1 MMWYRRLA
9 FAMVWRKRP
18 AFASDGGTPPAH
30 RSTVG
35 TPSLQWDFLY
45 NVMLKYCSVKQTM
58 KSFALLFLGL
68 VCVLSAQ
75 VIDMT
80 TPMHGEV
87 VYQENFDKT
96 ATLNGFTLFE
106 SKQWKIE
113 DGKLVH
119 PITGGTPQLLLPK
132 ETLGQDMAIQAD
144 VTIKQAANE
153 TRWVGIFLRHLE
165 DKPVFTQ
172 MPVRFN
178 RMTEI
183 ADGIID
189 TNNRFNWR
197 VYSPAH
203 KPDGKPATATRTHRL
218 EIRGN
223 VARTFIDG
231 RCACVAFLDSS
242 SVHPGRAGFSLSAVQ
257 IEIDNII
264 VEKLPPLTMQ
274 EKIAISK
281 LNVSMPFVIAH
292 RGFSER
298 YPENTLEAVK
308 AALEAGADGVE
319 IDARISTDGV
329 VYCLHDD
336 TLDRTT
342 NGTGRARLKSIA
354 ELREL
359 DAGSKF
365 NPKFAGAKIALFED
379 VVKVVKEKDATVL
392 VDLKES
398 AAVDGICDILIKH
411 KATRNALLD
420 TGSPAVAKKY
430 RSRIPDANV
439 ICITG
444 VPGARK
450 NDFARNLKA
459 NGFDAL
465 FAQFQSPFLLNLTDI
480 RLQGLS
486 IFFWTINNPRDVV
499 NAWKMGADG
508 IITDR
513 PTMVRETLDRIAVKI
528 TDMDFK

>member
-1 MMWYRRLA
+1 
-9 FAMVWRKRP
+9 
-18 AFASDGGTPPAH
+18 
-30 RSTVG
+30 
-35 TPSLQWDFLY
+35 
-45 NVMLKYCSVKQTM
+45 M

-68 VCVLSAQ
+68 ACVLSAQ

-87 VYQENFDKT
+87 VYRENFDKT
-96 ATLNGFTLFE
+96 ATLKGFNLFE

-113 DGKLVH
+113 NGKLVH

-231 RCACVAFLDSS
+231 KCACVAFLDSS

-342 NGTGRARLKSIA
+342 NGTGRARLKTIA

-392 VDLKES
+392 VDLKET

-444 VPGARK
+444 VPGAYK
-450 NDFARNLKA
+450 KDFVRSLKSS
-459 NGFDAL
+459 GFDAL
-465 FAQFQSPFLLNLTDI
+465 FAQFQSPILLNLNDL

-486 IFFWTINNPRDVV
+486 IFLWTINNPNDVI
-499 NAWKMGADG
+499 NAWKVGADG

-513 PTMVRETLDRIAVKI
+513 PTMVRETLDRIAAKI
-528 TDMDFK
+528 SDMNFR

>member
-1 MMWYRRLA
+1 
-9 FAMVWRKRP
+9 
-18 AFASDGGTPPAH
+18 
-30 RSTVG
+30 
-35 TPSLQWDFLY
+35 
-45 NVMLKYCSVKQTM
+45 M

-68 VCVLSAQ
+68 ACVLSAQ
-75 VIDMT
+75 VLDMT

-96 ATLNGFTLFE
+96 TSLDGFTFF
-106 SKQWKIE
+106 SSDKWKIE
-113 DGKLVH
+113 NGKLTH
-119 PITGGTPQLLLPK
+119 PNTSGTPQLLLPK

-144 VTIKQAANE
+144 ITMLQAANE
-153 TRWVGIFLRHLE
+153 TRWAAIFLRHLE

-178 RMTEI
+178 RMNEI

-189 TNNRFNWR
+189 ANNRFNWR
-197 VYSPAH
+197 VYSPTH
-203 KPDGKPATATRTHRL
+203 TPDGKPATATRTHRL
-218 EIRGN
+218 EIRGSI
-223 VARTFIDG
+223 ARSFIDG
-231 RCACVAFLDSS
+231 KCVCVAFLDGS
-242 SVHPGRAGFSLSAVQ
+242 SVHPGRAGFSLSSVQ
-257 IEIDNII
+257 VEIDNIV
-264 VEKLPPLTMQ
+264 VEKLPPLSME
-274 EKIAISK
+274 EKIAVAK
-281 LNVSMPFVIAH
+281 LNVSLPFVIAH
-292 RGFSER
+292 RGFSEKF
-298 YPENTLEAVK
+298 PENTLEAVK
-308 AALEAGADGVE
+308 GALEAGADGVE
-319 IDARISTDGV
+319 IDARISADGV

-342 NGTGRARLKSIA
+342 NGTGRARLKTIA

-365 NPKFAGAKIALFED
+365 NKQFEGAKIALFEE

-398 AAVDGICDILIKH
+398 AAVDAICDILIKH
-411 KATRNALLD
+411 NATRNALLD
-420 TGSPAVAKKY
+420 TGSPAIAKKY
-430 RSRIPDANV
+430 RSRIPDATV

-444 VPGARK
+444 VPGPRK
-450 NDFARNLKA
+450 NDFARNLKK

-465 FAQFQSPFLLNLTDI
+465 FAQFQSPFLFNLKDL

-486 IFFWTINNPRDVV
+486 IFFWTINNPNDVI

-513 PTMVRETLDRIAVKI
+513 PTMVHETLDRIAAKI

>member
-1 MMWYRRLA
+1 M
-9 FAMVWRKRP
+9 
-18 AFASDGGTPPAH
+18 
-30 RSTVG
+30 
-35 TPSLQWDFLY
+35 Y
-45 NVMLKYCSVKQTM
+45 NVMSNHDNVKQTM
-58 KSFALLFLGL
+58 KSFALLFFGFAIA
-68 VCVLSAQ
+68 LSAQ
-75 VIDMT
+75 PLDMT
-80 TPMHGEV
+80 TPMHGDI

-96 ATLNGFTLFE
+96 ATLDGFTLFE

-113 DGKLVH
+113 NGKLVH
-119 PITGGTPQLLLPK
+119 PITGGVPQLLLPK
-132 ETLGQDMAIQAD
+132 ATFGQDMAIQAD
-144 VTIKQAANE
+144 VTIRQAANE

-165 DKPVFTQ
+165 DKPIYTH
-172 MPVRFN
+172 MPVRYN
-178 RMTEI
+178 RATEI
-183 ADGIID
+183 ADAIID
-189 TNNRFNWR
+189 PNHRFNWR
-197 VYSPAH
+197 VYAPIYR
-203 KPDGKPATATRTHRL
+203 PDGKPADATRTHRL

-223 VARTFIDG
+223 VARSFIDG
-231 RCACVAFLDSS
+231 KCIRVVFLDSS

-257 IEIDNII
+257 VEIDNIV

-281 LNVSMPFVIAH
+281 INVSMPFVIAH
-292 RGFSER
+292 RGFSEK
-298 YPENTLEAVK
+298 YPENTLEAING
-308 AALEAGADGVE
+308 ALEAGADGVE
-319 IDARISTDGV
+319 IDARISKDGII
-329 VYCLHDD
+329 YCLHDD
-336 TLDRTT
+336 TLNRTT
-342 NGTGRARLKSIA
+342 NGTGPARLKTIA

-365 NPKFAGAKIALFED
+365 NPQFAGAKIALFED
-379 VVKVVKEKDATVL
+379 VVKIVKDKDSVVL
-392 VDLKES
+392 VDLKEA

-420 TGSPAVAKKY
+420 TGSPAIAKKY

-444 VPGARK
+444 VPGQRK

-486 IFFWTINNPRDVV
+486 IFFWTINNPQDVV
-499 NAWKMGADG
+499 SAWKMGADG

-513 PTMVRETLDRIAVKI
+513 PTMVRETLDRIAATI
-528 TDMDFK
+528 MDMDFK

>member
-1 MMWYRRLA
+1 
-9 FAMVWRKRP
+9 
-18 AFASDGGTPPAH
+18 
-30 RSTVG
+30 
-35 TPSLQWDFLY
+35 
-45 NVMLKYCSVKQTM
+45 M
-58 KSFALLFLGL
+58 KSFVLLFFGFAIA
-68 VCVLSAQ
+68 LSAQ
-75 VIDMT
+75 PLNMT
-80 TPMHGEV
+80 TPMHAEI

-96 ATLNGFTLFE
+96 TTLDGFTQFNGG
-106 SKQWKIE
+106 KWKIE
-113 DGKLVH
+113 NGKLVH
-119 PITGGTPQLLLPK
+119 PIVGSVPQLLLPK
-132 ETLGQDMAIQAD
+132 ETFGQDMAIQAD
-144 VTIKQAANE
+144 ITFRSASNE
-153 TRWVGIFLRHLE
+153 TRWGALFLRHLD
-165 DKPVFTQ
+165 DKAIFTQ

-178 RMTEI
+178 HATEI
-183 ADGIID
+183 ADGILD
-189 TNNRFNWR
+189 AKGNFNWR
-197 VYSPAH
+197 VYSPTH

-223 VARTFIDG
+223 IARTFIDG
-231 RCACVAFLDSS
+231 KCACVVFLDSS
-242 SVHPGRAGFSLSAVQ
+242 SVHPGRAGFSLNA
-257 IEIDNII
+257 IEMEIDNIV
-264 VEKLPPLTMQ
+264 VEKLPPLSME

-281 LNVSMPFVIAH
+281 MNVSMPFVIAH
-292 RGFSER
+292 RGFSEK
-298 YPENTLEAVK
+298 YPENTLEAVQG
-308 AALEAGADGVE
+308 ALEAGADGVE
-319 IDARISTDGV
+319 IDARISKDGV
-329 VYCLHDD
+329 IYCLHDD
-336 TLDRTT
+336 TLNRTT
-342 NGTGRARLKSIA
+342 NGTGPARQKTIA

-420 TGSPAVAKKY
+420 TGSPAIAKKY

-444 VPGARK
+444 VPGQRK

-513 PTMVRETLDRIAVKI
+513 PTMVRETLDRIAATI

>member
-1 MMWYRRLA
+1 
-9 FAMVWRKRP
+9 
-18 AFASDGGTPPAH
+18 
-30 RSTVG
+30 
-35 TPSLQWDFLY
+35 
-45 NVMLKYCSVKQTM
+45 M

-68 VCVLSAQ
+68 TCVLSAQ

-87 VYQENFDKT
+87 VYRENFEKT
-96 ATLNGFTLFE
+96 ASLNGFMLFE

-223 VARTFIDG
+223 IARTFIDG
-231 RCACVAFLDSS
+231 KCVCVAFLDSS
-242 SVHPGRAGFSLSAVQ
+242 SVHPGRAGFSLNA
-257 IEIDNII
+257 IEMEIDNIV
-264 VEKLPPLTMQ
+264 VEKLPPLSME

-281 LNVSMPFVIAH
+281 MNVSMPFVIAH
-292 RGFSER
+292 RGFSEK

-308 AALEAGADGVE
+308 GALEAGADGVE
-319 IDARISTDGV
+319 IDARISKDGV
-329 VYCLHDD
+329 IYCLHDD
-336 TLDRTT
+336 TLNRTT
-342 NGTGRARLKSIA
+342 NGIGPARQKTIA

-379 VVKVVKEKDATVL
+379 VVKIVKEKDATVL
-392 VDLKES
+392 VDLKET

-465 FAQFQSPFLLNLTDI
+465 FAQFQSPFLLNLTDV

>member
-1 MMWYRRLA
+1 
-9 FAMVWRKRP
+9 
-18 AFASDGGTPPAH
+18 
-30 RSTVG
+30 
-35 TPSLQWDFLY
+35 
-45 NVMLKYCSVKQTM
+45 M

-68 VCVLSAQ
+68 ACVLSAQ

-87 VYQENFDKT
+87 VYRENFDKT

-231 RCACVAFLDSS
+231 KCACVAFLDSS

-257 IEIDNII
+257 IEIDNIV

-281 LNVSMPFVIAH
+281 MNVSMPFVIAH

-308 AALEAGADGVE
+308 GALEAGADGVE

-342 NGTGRARLKSIA
+342 NGTGRARLKTIA

-392 VDLKES
+392 VDLKET

-465 FAQFQSPFLLNLTDI
+465 FAQFQSPFLLNLTDV

>member
-1 MMWYRRLA
+1 
-9 FAMVWRKRP
+9 
-18 AFASDGGTPPAH
+18 
-30 RSTVG
+30 
-35 TPSLQWDFLY
+35 
-45 NVMLKYCSVKQTM
+45 M

-68 VCVLSAQ
+68 ACVLSAQ

-87 VYQENFDKT
+87 VYRENFEKT
-96 ATLNGFTLFE
+96 ASLNGFTLFE

-231 RCACVAFLDSS
+231 KCACVAFLDSS

-257 IEIDNII
+257 IEIDNIV

-342 NGTGRARLKSIA
+342 NGTGRARLKTIA

-392 VDLKES
+392 VDLKETT
-398 AAVDGICDILIKH
+398 AVDGICDILIKH

-465 FAQFQSPFLLNLTDI
+465 FAQFQSPFLLNLTDV